1 MVEVA
6 SDCAQMFASNAV
18 IDFVHD
24 NEGGMIKGN
33 CGGTALS
40 KTTPGKSMLYSEN

>member
-6 SDCAQMFASNAV
+6 SDRAQMFASNAV

-24 NEGGMIKGN
+24 NEGGIIRRN

-40 KTTPGKSMLYSEN
+40 KITPGKSMFYSEN